1 MIITVSNN
9 VPTVW
14 WFQFYHDQQCVEMLH
29 GKKTLPGKLLLR
41 GWETVIFNDDST
53 SLNILEKLLWYMDLN
68 KMNLKDLQVACPCC
82 TICKYKMLLG
92 LKINSRKFFIRL
104 TQLRIS
110 AVLEWIKMTIPISL
124 KSRGTSKSA
133 FCTMLHIASYP
144 KDRKVQ
150 LKQ

>member
-1 MIITVSNN
+1 MIITVSKN

-29 GKKTLPGKLLLR
+29 GKKTFASKMATTRLGNCYFQWWL
-41 GWETVIFNDDST
+41 T
-53 SLNILEKLLWYMDLN
+53 SLNILEKLPWYMDLN

-110 AVLEWIKMTIPISL
+110 TVLEWIKITIPISL

-144 KDRKVQ
+144 NDRKVQ

>member
-53 SLNILEKLLWYMDLN
+53 SLNILEKLPWYMDLN

-92 LKINSRKFFIRL
+92 LKINSRKFFI
-104 TQLRIS
+104 T
-110 AVLEWIKMTIPISL
+110 VLEWIKMTIPISL